1 MSSRLS
7 CLAFFVGVSQD
18 VMKRIKLAIHHY
30 HNYNECYDSYKD
42 KPYPAMASF
51 LTKHPVFS

>member
-1 MSSRLS
+1 
-7 CLAFFVGVSQD
+7 
-18 VMKRIKLAIHHY
+18 MKRIKLAIHHY